1 MAKKKS
7 PKKVAARVGLEP
19 MFFADEPHSAGHTP
33 KPSVIQAPS
42 PNHSSRQGNVIQ
54 YLILHNTDGPGEGS
68 LATLRNPDL
77 ANPRSSHYMV
87 DRDGTIYQLVDD
99 SLMAWHAG
107 NKPVN
112 QQSIGIE
119 IVAWKQAK
127 GMTPVQ
133 EGAVVA
139 LSRYVVDAYD
149 VRLVNVKPHRAV
161 RIGGTDCPGW
171 IWPTDRDLEQWKA
184 ANLS

>member
-7 PKKVAARVGLEP
+7 PKKAASQITPEP

-33 KPSVIQAPS
+33 KPPVLQAPS

-68 LATLRNPDL
+68 LATLRDPSL
-77 ANPRSSHYMV
+77 SNPRSSHYMV

-133 EGAVVA
+133 AGAVVA

-161 RIGGTDCPGW
+161 RIGGQTAPDGYGLRMA
-171 IWPTDRDLEQWKA
+171 IWSGGRRRI
-184 ANLS
+184 